1 MRVLVTGADGLLGSY
16 VTRELLKRGHDVRAF
31 VQPGRATGTLDGL
44 SLERVEGD
52 ILDGDAIG
60 KAMRGCDAVIHAAA
74 STALWPPRSPETW
87 RVNHDAALL
96 VAETALALGIGK
108 LVHIGTANSFGP
120 GTKENPGTED
130 DPYAAGRYGIDYQ
143 DSKRAAQ
150 EALLRMHRERGLPLS
165 IVNPSFMFGAYDSKP
180 GSGAMILA
188 VYRGRVG
195 GCPRGGRSYA
205 YAGDVA
211 FAVAE
216 ALERGRNGRCY
227 LASGENL
234 DYTEAFAAIA
244 GAIGVPTP
252 AARIPAPVVLAAG
265 AVGSLSGRLGGTVPA
280 LSWAMARLAN
290 AEFYYSNARAVA
302 ELGMPRTPIQE
313 AIREAFDWFGEH
325 GYLDER
331 TPDGR
336 AR

>member
-60 KAMRGCDAVIHAAA
+60 KAMRGCDAV
-74 STALWPPRSPETW
+74 
-87 RVNHDAALL
+87 VDAALL